1 MYNFSK
7 QPNRQNSGAIKWDIY
22 RDRDVLPMWVA
33 DMDFESPPE
42 VIQALKDRADHGVFG
57 YTWQTPELVETLIS
71 RMKNIYGWDIKEE
84 WIIWLSGLVSGLNVT
99 CRAIGDPGDEVLTS
113 IPIYP
118 PFLSAP
124 GNQERKLAKFEMA
137 IDKNRWVFDFDAF
150 ENAISKK
157 SKLFILCN
165 PHNPLGRIFSRDE
178 LLTVAELCT
187 KHDLVICSDEI
198 HCDILLDQDKPH
210 LPMALLSPEIA
221 DRTITLMA
229 PSKTF
234 NIAGLGL
241 SFAIIPNKKLRTKF
255 ERVMRGIV
263 PHPNLFG
270 YTAALAAYK
279 HGGDWLAALLDYV
292 RQNREMVF
300 QRINALPGL
309 TTTHVEATYLAWID
323 ARELPVK
330 DPHKFFEDAGVG
342 LSNGREFNGRG
353 FVRLNFGCP
362 KTMLNQALYRME
374 NAVKKLA

>member
-7 QPNRQNSGAIKWDIY
+7 QPNRQNSGAIKWDVY
-22 RDRDVLPMWVA
+22 RDRVVLPMWVA

-57 YTWQTPELVETLIS
+57 YTWQTP
-71 RMKNIYGWDIKEE
+71 D
-84 WIIWLSGLVSGLNVT
+84 
-99 CRAIGDPGDEVLTS
+99 GDPGDEVLTS

>member
-7 QPNRQNSGAIKWDIY
+7 QPNRQNSGAIKWDVY

>member
-7 QPNRQNSGAIKWDIY
+7 QPNRQNSGAIKWDVY

-71 RMKNIYGWDIKEE
+71 RMKNMYGWDIKEE